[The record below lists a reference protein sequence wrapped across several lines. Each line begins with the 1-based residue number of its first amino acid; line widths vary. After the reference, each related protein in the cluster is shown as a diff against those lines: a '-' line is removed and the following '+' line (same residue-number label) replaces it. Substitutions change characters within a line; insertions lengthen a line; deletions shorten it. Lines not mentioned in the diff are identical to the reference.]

1 MNLIDI
7 VALLILAICVLGGYY
22 RGFISTGLNILAGI
36 FSFLIALALV
46 PAVSGVVKE
55 HETLYNSILYY
66 TEGSEYVA
74 KTSVELIRT
83 PISELPG
90 ERIEEVIRN
99 ASMPNPMGRAVGR
112 NIARQAF
119 AAEDITTLG
128 DYFNLTI
135 VSVFLN
141 ILSILAVFFVIRILL
156 ALLIRGIDYGRG
168 GYPVLVQWDGAIG
181 AGLGLIDG
189 ILLLFVLF
197 MLIPIVLTVLPKFY
211 ELLSDSA
218 FGEFF
223 YQANFLLYFVPAT

>member
-22 RGFISTGLNILAGI
+22 RGFVSTGLNILAGI
-36 FSFLIALALV
+36 ASFLIALALV
-46 PAVSGVVKE
+46 PVVSGEVKS
-55 HETLYNSILYY
+55 HEALYNRLLYY

-83 PISELPG
+83 PIAELPG
-90 ERIEEVIRN
+90 DRIEQVIRN
-99 ASMPNPMGRAVGR
+99 ASMPNPMGRAVAR

-119 AAEDITTLG
+119 AKDDVTTLG

-141 ILSILAVFFVIRILL
+141 ILSILAVFFVIRVML
-156 ALLIRGIDYGRG
+156 AFLIRGIDYGRG

-189 ILLLFVLF
+189 ILLLFVIF

-223 YQANFLLYFVPAT
+223 YQANFLLYFVPVT